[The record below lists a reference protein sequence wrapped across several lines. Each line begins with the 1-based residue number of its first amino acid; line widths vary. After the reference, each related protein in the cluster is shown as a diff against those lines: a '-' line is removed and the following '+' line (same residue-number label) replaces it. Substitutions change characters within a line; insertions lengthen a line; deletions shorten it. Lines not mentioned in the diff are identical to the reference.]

1 MIVFPAID
9 LKKGQVVRLKEGDM
23 NRTTVFSNNPIKQA
37 YIFERAGAKWLHIV
51 DLDGAVS
58 GKSENIEVIE
68 DIVTKTSLKIQ
79 LGGGVRSIKDIKKW
93 IDLGVSRIILGTLL
107 VQDPELALKA
117 CDLFPEYIA
126 LAFDIKKG
134 FIATNG
140 WLKTSKISIEDLLIQ
155 FKSSKVT
162 TLIYTDIK
170 RDGMLVGP
178 NILEIKNLVEKTTFK
193 VIASGGISSF
203 EDLKKVNKTGAY
215 GVICGRALYEGKIDL
230 KKAIKSFSNGT
241 I

>member
-1 MIVFPAID
+1 MSI
-9 LKKGQVVRLKEGDM
+9 
-23 NRTTVFSNNPIKQA
+23 N
-37 YIFERAGAKWLHIV
+37 
-51 DLDGAVS
+51 
-58 GKSENIEVIE
+58 KS
-68 DIVTKTSLKIQ
+68 
-79 LGGGVRSIKDIKKW
+79 
-93 IDLGVSRIILGTLL
+93 
-107 VQDPELALKA
+107 
-117 CDLFPEYIA
+117 
-126 LAFDIKKG
+126 
-134 FIATNG
+134 
-140 WLKTSKISIEDLLIQ
+140 SIEDLLIQ

-203 EDLKKVNKTGAY
+203 EDLKKVNETGAY